1 MESAEYKL
9 DILLAKQYKKKQA
22 FKNKMSEE
30 DEFMVDFLRTACD
43 SCAELLRL
51 AQESYSA
58 AKEGNWERAA
68 DIIKSAQGYGF
79 FDDGYH
85 HQMLIQYIKNRKQ
98 YDVGTI

>member
-1 MESAEYKL
+1 MESDEYKL
-9 DILLAKQYKKKQA
+9 DILLAKQYKKKQE

-30 DEFMVDFLRTACD
+30 DELMVDFLRTAYD

-58 AKEGNWERAA
+58 AKEGNWEHAA
-68 DIIKSAQGYGF
+68 DVIKSAKGYGF

-85 HQMLIQYIKNRKQ
+85 HQMLIQHIKNRKQ
-98 YDVGTI
+98 YYVENV